1 MAKKIIFKIALLLI
15 ITTTLNFV
23 YVFTIFD
30 RDLNLKSPIVF
41 HIRNLNDSSADVIYI
56 SDCSNTNTVEDDSI
70 KTTILEEINKFY
82 PALRMRALDAAASH
96 AGVFK
101 YWVDEFDFKDKKPG
115 CIILTVNLRSFNTSW
130 INSNLENQLQES
142 VVLLKHYPK
151 MWNRFMISL
160 KAYEH
165 KENSE
170 REAQIQHDWKTIP
183 LLKAP
188 YKTVKEWDSV
198 MSNGTYL
205 KPDGSWDFEK
215 ISLACH
221 YIKGFAFNINEKNP
235 RVADIDRIVNWA
247 NDNKVKIYLN
257 LIPENT
263 EYAAS
268 LVSKD
273 LLFLMRE
280 NADFLVKRYST
291 NNCVV
296 LNHLELLPGD
306 HFTEK
311 NWTTEHYSFKGRMMI
326 ARAVAN
332 EIKPQF
338 EKYYI
343 NIY

>member
-1 MAKKIIFKIALLLI
+1 MLIAII
-15 ITTTLNFV
+15 LNFI
-23 YVFTIFD
+23 YVFTFFD

-56 SDCSNTNTVEDDSI
+56 SDCSNTNNVEEDST
-70 KTTILEEINKFY
+70 KATILEHINQFY
-82 PALRMRALDAAASH
+82 PGLRMRALDAAASH
-96 AGVFK
+96 AGIFK
-101 YWVDEFDFKDKKPG
+101 YWVDEFEFKNKKPG

-142 VVLLKHYPK
+142 VVLMKPYPK
-151 MWNRFMISL
+151 LVNRFMISL

-165 KENSE
+165 KDNSE
-170 REAQIQHDWKTIP
+170 REQQIQNDWKHIP
-183 LLKAP
+183 LIKAP

-205 KPDGSWDFEK
+205 KSDDSWDFDK
-215 ISLACH
+215 IGLACH
-221 YIKGFAFNINEKNP
+221 YIKGFAFNINSKNP

-247 NDNKVKIYLN
+247 SENELRIYLH

-280 NADFLVKRYST
+280 NAAFIVKRYST
-291 NNCVV
+291 KNCVV
-296 LNHLELLPGD
+296 LNNLELLPGD
-306 HFTEK
+306 CFTEK
-311 NWTTEHYSFKGRMMI
+311 NWTTEHYSCKGRMLI

-332 EIKPQF
+332 EIRPQF
-338 EKYYI
+338 EKNYFKKY
-343 NIY
+343 